1 MRSASI
7 VRFASVVLAEKA
19 ASSVSVRSRAAS
31 PAPSPRHAVSGTSS
45 SNVTTPDVSVPVLS
59 VQRTSTLLRLSMA
72 LNCCTSTSLPSRRTA
87 PSAYVSAMLSTS
99 PLGMSARIT
108 VDMRTLSTNG
118 TSTRT
123 LRTQTSVSNA
133 MTTMSRMRTICTTC
147 LCSGVS
153 SRLNSLAL
161 AVSLLAKLSSPTARA
176 S

>member
-1 MRSASI
+1 
-7 VRFASVVLAEKA
+7 
-19 ASSVSVRSRAAS
+19 
-31 PAPSPRHAVSGTSS
+31 
-45 SNVTTPDVSVPVLS
+45 
-59 VQRTSTLLRLSMA
+59 
-72 LNCCTSTSLPSRRTA
+72 
-87 PSAYVSAMLSTS
+87 MLSTS

-123 LRTQTSVSNA
+123 LRTQTSVSNT

-147 LCSGVS
+147 RCSGVS
-153 SRLNSLAL
+153 SRLNTLAL